1 MAHLHIFRRFL
12 LSGAASLLLVTS
24 AFSADEDK
32 VTPETDAQ
40 IIEKLDKFPNNLTAS
55 YLSARLA
62 QQEEDLN
69 LAAHFY
75 SKALELEPD
84 NPVLLERNFALNLA
98 VGDHDTA
105 FKLADRMTEMMAK
118 AKAQAEE
125 RARQAEQNKEQTKAE
140 AQQDE
145 KALTPAKKAQAKK
158 EKSQKQQK
166 ATEAAKDKK
175 SGEDKDELSK
185 ELAKIE
191 NNNSK
196 AKKDLAEPILD
207 SKVEPM
213 VHLALGVKA
222 LKTKAYRGATKS
234 FEEGIDILVTR
245 PADLLSLS
253 GGHRRGMNSPRLL
266 SASAQYGPFA
276 QITHTILQAWSLIGQ
291 DKKNLP
297 QALKLLS
304 DIDRSEVDQF
314 FYNLHSGLIA
324 SYAKDYEK
332 AITYLQASFAAD
344 RNSVQTAQA
353 LISAQLKAGRKEL
366 AQKTLDEFL
375 KSAASAE
382 EKTWLKMTYGGVD
395 QAPSFIRTPQDGAA
409 ELFSTLGDALSQ
421 EQALEG
427 GALYLQFANYLRPD
441 HPRTQYALARL
452 NERMEQDETALA
464 YYDAVPETSPL
475 YRDAMRQS
483 GLALS
488 RLKRGDEAVS
498 RLEGLLKNDPGDLQC
513 VSILARVLQAEDNF
527 TDSIA
532 VLTKGLKTIP
542 KERDIHWS
550 LYFLRGSAYDQIKE
564 WPKTEA
570 DMKRALEL
578 FPNQPTVLNYLG
590 YSWVDRGLNLDKAL
604 EMIRQAVALRP
615 YDGFFV
621 DSLGWA
627 HYRLKQFK
635 DAVIFLERAVELRPE
650 DPTITDHLG
659 DAYWKVGRK
668 NEARFQWE
676 RVKTLN
682 PKKELLEKV
691 EKKLAEG
698 FVEEKLIGHGNG
710 KDDSKTN

>member
-1 MAHLHIFRRFL
+1 MVHLHIFRRFL

-24 AFSADEDK
+24 VFAAEDDK
-32 VTPETDAQ
+32 TSPETDAQ
-40 IIEKLDKFPNNLTAS
+40 IIEKLEGLPGNLTAN

-62 QQEEDLN
+62 QQEEDLG

-84 NPVLLERNFALNLA
+84 NPVLLERNFSLTLA

-105 FKLADRMTEMMAK
+105 FKLADRMTEMMAR

-125 RARQAEQNKEQTKAE
+125 RAREKALKDEQTKAE
-140 AQQDE
+140 VKKDE
-145 KALTPAKKAQAKK
+145 QTLTPAEKAKAKK
-158 EKSQKQQK
+158 ERSQEKTK
-166 ATEAAKDKK
+166 TVV
-175 SGEDKDELSK
+175 KDEKSDKSKDALSK
-185 ELAKIE
+185 ELSKIE
-191 NNNSK
+191 SK
-196 AKKDLAEPILD
+196 ADMANEELAEPILD

-222 LKTKAYRGATKS
+222 LKTKAYSSATKS
-234 FEEGIDILVTR
+234 FEEGIHILVTR

-291 DKKNLP
+291 GKENLP

-314 FYNLHSGLIA
+314 FFNLHSGLIA
-324 SYAKDYEK
+324 AYAKDYK
-332 AITYLQASFAAD
+332 KSISFLQASFDAD
-344 RNSVQTAQA
+344 RNSLPTAQA
-353 LISAQLKAGRKEL
+353 LISTLLKADRKEQ

-375 KSAASAE
+375 KSAASID
-382 EKTWLKMTYGGVD
+382 EKTWLKLTYGGMD
-395 QAPSFIRTPQDGAA
+395 QAPSFIRTPQEGAA

-427 GALYLQFANYLRPD
+427 GALYLQFANYLRPK
-441 HPRTQYALARL
+441 HPRTMFALARL
-452 NERMEQDETALA
+452 NERMEQDEGALA
-464 YYDAVPETSPL
+464 YYDTVPQTSPL

-483 GLALS
+483 GLTLS
-488 RLKRGDEAVS
+488 RLQRGEEAVG
-498 RLEGLLKNDPGDLQC
+498 RLEGLLSDDPGDLEC
-513 VSILARVLQAEDNF
+513 VSILARVLQAEDRF
-527 TDSIA
+527 TDSIS
-532 VLTKGLKTIP
+532 VLTEGLKTIP

-550 LYFLRGSAYDQIKE
+550 LYFLRGSAYDQIKQ

-590 YSWVDRGLNLDKAL
+590 YSWVDRGLNLDRAL

-659 DAYWKVGRK
+659 DAYWQVGRK

-682 PKKELLEKV
+682 PKKDLLEKI
-691 EKKLAEG
+691 EKKLAKG
-698 FVEEKLIGHGNG
+698 FVEEKLIGHGND